1 MACKLHPCRETSRII
16 KCQDTKTSCHY
27 ASGEQVSVKCNMD
40 QAVFKEKIPVAFELE
55 AIKNEDPI
63 PVPTISLTR
72 RDIQNYTTVQVLD
85 RSNHDIILPPSM
97 SIGLVNQVQ
106 SITPLE
112 QVISQKKKKKS

>member
-1 MACKLHPCRETSRII
+1 
-16 KCQDTKTSCHY
+16 
-27 ASGEQVSVKCNMD
+27 MD
-40 QAVFKEKIPVAFELE
+40 QAVFKENIPVAFELE
-55 AIKNEDPI
+55 PFKNEDPI
-63 PVPTISLTR
+63 SIPTICLTR

-85 RSNHDIILPPSM
+85 RSNHNIILPPSM